1 MSGASEFLVRAILI
15 GAGATI
21 VMDVW
26 AVVLKRGL
34 GVPAPDFGLVGR
46 WIGHMPSGR
55 LVHDSIRRAPPVR
68 DEAAIGWGAHYA
80 IGILFAALLLA
91 IMGLGWA
98 RHPTLAPELIV
109 GLATVAAPF
118 LVMQPGM
125 GAGIASSKTPNPTAA
140 RLRSLATH
148 AVFGV
153 GLYVSAVVVAWAM
166 A

>member
-26 AVVLKRGL
+26 AVVLKRCF
-34 GVPAPDFGLVGR
+34 GVPAPDFALVGR

-68 DEAAIGWGAHYA
+68 GEAAIGWGAHYA

-98 RHPTLAPELIV
+98 RHPTLAPALIV
-109 GLATVAAPF
+109 GLATVAAPS

-125 GAGIASSKTPNPTAA
+125 GAGS
-140 RLRSLATH
+140 AT
-148 AVFGV
+148 
-153 GLYVSAVVVAWAM
+153 S
-166 A
+166 